1 MDVQDFITY
10 TMAAGNIT
18 GTILLFRS
26 WKSTQIKDRAL
37 ATIEENNAAKL
48 TAEIYAQLTL
58 DIAKPMQDMRDEIGT
73 LKTQVE
79 EYKRKCSFCEK
90 NKPHETTII
99 QLPNAVISSGL

>member
-1 MDVQDFITY
+1 MDVQDIITY

-48 TAEIYAQLTL
+48 TAEIYAQLTM
-58 DIAKPMQDMRDEIGT
+58 DIAKPMQQMRDEIGA
-73 LKTQVE
+73 LKNQVE
-79 EYKRKCSFCEK
+79 DYKRKCSFCENNKK
-90 NKPHETTII
+90 NETTII
-99 QLPNAVISSGL
+99 QLPNTATATSL